1 MGVWSRRV
9 DEEHRLVYVVEDRA
23 EVLSHAGEIMT
34 FRGRETALFFSVCKL
49 LL

>member
-23 EVLSHAGEIMT
+23 EVVISC
-34 FRGRETALFFSVCKL
+34 RGNYDV
-49 LL
+49 